1 VESWDLVTAERSAFI
16 DLLETL
22 EPAQWEVQSLCPAWT
37 VHGVAAH
44 VLSPLEAGPLD
55 MLRAAVAGF
64 GLPAPT
70 TLALARRWSDRT
82 PEQLV
87 AGLRE
92 QVANRFAPPGMGYRA
107 PLTDMMVHRLD
118 VAVPLGIE
126 VDRPAS
132 SWAPVLDFLTS
143 GIPMLGSM
151 RGGRPRVA
159 WEAADLDWSKGKGP
173 AVYGPA
179 EAIGLTMAGRRG
191 RLERLEGDGVRR
203 LEAWLA
209 P

>member
-1 VESWDLVTAERSAFI
+1 VESWDLVTAERSALV

-22 EPAQWEVQSLCPAWT
+22 EPDQWEVQSLCPAWT

-44 VLSPLEAGPLD
+44 LLSPLEAGPLD
-55 MLRAAVAGF
+55 LLLAAVAGF

-70 TLALARRWSDRT
+70 TLALARRWSDRA

-107 PLTDMMVHRLD
+107 PLTDVMVHRLD
-118 VAVPLGIE
+118 IAVPLGID

-143 GIPMLGSM
+143 GMPMLGSM

-159 WEAADLDWSKGKGP
+159 WQATDLGWSKGTGP
-173 AVYGPA
+173 AVRGPA
-179 EAIGLTMAGRRG
+179 ESIGLTMSGRRG
-191 RLERLEGDGVRR
+191 RLDRLDGDGVPA
-203 LEAWLA
+203 LDAWLA
-209 P
+209 R

>member
-1 VESWDLVTAERSAFI
+1 MESWDLVTAERSALV

-22 EPAQWEVQSLCPAWT
+22 GPEQWEVQSLCPAWT

-44 VLSPLEAGPLD
+44 LLSPLEARPLD

-70 TLALARRWSDRT
+70 TAALARRWADRT

-92 QVANRFAPPGMGYRA
+92 QVAHRFAPPGMGYRA
-107 PLTDMMVHRLD
+107 PLTDVMVHRLD
-118 VAVPLGIE
+118 IAVPLGIE

-143 GIPMLGSM
+143 GMPMLGSM
-151 RGGRPRVA
+151 RGGRPRVRWHA
-159 WEAADLDWSKGKGP
+159 TDLGWSKGKGP
-173 AVYGPA
+173 EVRGPA
-179 EAIGLTMAGRRG
+179 EAIGLSMSG
-191 RLERLEGDGVRR
+191 RLGRLQRLEGDGVPA
-203 LEAWLA
+203 LESWLA
-209 P
+209 R